1 MSPWSRR
8 TGHSICRRFVLLL
21 IVMFSGSSH
30 NGKSRNFLGARHAIM
45 VGRDAVPWASSK
57 LERQQQQQQQPLN
70 QPTGAVVGRRNL
82 VLTLPGL
89 AVAAAL
95 APPPSPAVAAVSPVG
110 EATSPWFAAFSGA
123 VQGIA
128 QNVVKQAIL
137 HPFDTVKTR
146 LQTTPNGSSSIDRSD
161 LFRDL
166 YRGFLPCIVSGT
178 PGSATFF
185 AAKEVA
191 TKELAARAVP
201 AQLKTVGGVVAG
213 VLSAKAVRTPF
224 DVAETKAMAETDG
237 GNQSLLG
244 WDGSLN
250 AVKTVLAS
258 EGITGLYRG
267 YGANVAY
274 KLPADAAK
282 FLAYEALKGTGSV
295 NALPAGVAGAA
306 ATLVANAVTTPLDVV
321 RTRVMVEGDRR
332 NGSRNIFAAFK
343 DIFASGDTSQ
353 LWSGLDWRIARGIIA
368 GAIQFSVLEGT
379 KSAVEGG
386 RR

>member
-1 MSPWSRR
+1 
-8 TGHSICRRFVLLL
+8 LLL
-21 IVMFSGSSH
+21 IFLLGGSSH
-30 NGKSRNFLGARHAIM
+30 RRCCNFLG
-45 VGRDAVPWASSK
+45 PQASSK
-57 LERQQQQQQQPLN
+57 LELRCQVPLQGSALVIKQDQSLSQDCHQQQPFK
-70 QPTGAVVGRRNL
+70 QPAGAVIGRRNFA
-82 VLTLPGL
+82 LTLPGL
-89 AVAAAL
+89 AAAAL
-95 APPPSPAVAAVSPVG
+95 VPPPLPAVAASSPAG
-110 EATSPWFAAFSGA
+110 EAASPWFAVFSGA

-128 QNVVKQAIL
+128 QNLVKQAIL

-146 LQTTPNGSSSIDRSD
+146 LQTTQTGSSSIERSD

-191 TKELAARAVP
+191 TQELAARGVP

-224 DVAETKAMAETDG
+224 DVAETKAMAATGG
-237 GNQSLLG
+237 GNQSLLD

-250 AVKTVLAS
+250 AVSAVLAS

-295 NALPAGVAGAA
+295 NALPPGVAGAV
-306 ATLVANAVTTPLDVV
+306 ATLIANTVTTPLDVV
-321 RTRVMVEGDRR
+321 RTRVMVEGDKR
-332 NGSRNIFAAFK
+332 NGSSNVVAAFK
-343 DIFASGDTSQ
+343 DIFASGDATQ
-353 LWSGLDWRIARGIIA
+353 LWSGLNWRIARGIIA